1 MVRISKRISKSCKKM
16 TDFYVRIVNV
26 PRLKTIKLEV
36 IPITFTQIE
45 VVKVVEVLVEQIQ
58 LESKLFFLKIDE
70 IPEECDEIPDLLD
83 EVIEIEESI
92 VVKKMRA
99 AYEYR
104 CEHDTFFQRRN
115 VIFIDTEPSPYPRP
129 RDPRIPRMVLI

>member
-16 TDFYVRIVNV
+16 TDFYVRIVNA
-26 PRLKTIKLEV
+26 PRLKNK
-36 IPITFTQIE
+36 IPIVFLIE
-45 VVKVVEVLVEQIQ
+45 DVIQTEQIQ
-58 LESKLFFLKIDE
+58 SKLAFLKIDD
-70 IPEECDEIPDLLD
+70 IPPECDEIPDLLD
-83 EVIEIEESI
+83 EVIDPIEIEESE
-92 VVKKMRA
+92 VVTKMRA

-129 RDPRIPRMVLI
+129 RDPRIPRMVLSKGRPPK